1 MADYFDMSGK
11 VVMVTGGSRG
21 LGYEMV
27 KAFAAYGADVVIAS
41 RKIEACEEVAGEV
54 RQMGRRAL
62 AVASH
67 VGRWDELPRLVDAAY
82 DEFGKLDVL
91 VNNAG
96 MALVAPRSSDVSEEM
111 FDKIV
116 AVNFKGPFRLSALV
130 GDRMV
135 KAGSGCIINISSM
148 GAEKPSPDYP
158 VYAGAKA
165 ALNIMTKDHALEF
178 GPKVRVNAIQCGPF
192 WTDIAKAWREEADRN
207 SPAAVKRIGRPEEI
221 ATTALYLA
229 SDRSSFTTGTVI
241 RLDGGVP

>member
-67 VGRWDELPRLVDAAY
+67 VGRWDELPGLVDAAY

>member
-1 MADYFDMSGK
+1 MTNYFDMSGK
-11 VVMVTGGSRG
+11 VVLVTGGSRG

-27 KAFAAYGADVVIAS
+27 KAFAASGADVIVAS
-41 RKIEACEEVAGEV
+41 RKLEPCEEVAREV
-54 RQMGRRAL
+54 REMGRRAL
-62 AVASH
+62 AVACH
-67 VGRWDELPRLVDAAY
+67 VGRWDALPGLVEAAY
-82 DEFGKLDVL
+82 DTFGKVDVL

-96 MALVAPRSSDVSEEM
+96 LAPVAPRSSEVTEEM
-111 FDKIV
+111 FDKTV
-116 AVNFKGPFRLSALV
+116 AVNFKGPFRLSALI

-135 KAGSGCIINISSM
+135 QAGSGSIINISSM

-192 WTDIAKAWREEADRN
+192 WTDMAAAWREEADRA

-229 SDRSSFTTGTVI
+229 SEHSSFTTGTVI
-241 RLDGGVP
+241 RLDGGMP